1 MIIRSTNELEGTDR
15 DRSGAGWRSL
25 RLLRADDAMGFSLH
39 VTTIEAGAEMTL
51 WYKHHVEANLCI
63 EGSGEVVD
71 LATGAT
77 HQLSPGVSYSL
88 DRHDRHLVRCR
99 ERMQLVCVFAPA
111 LTGDET
117 HDADGSYGP
126 PAS

>member
-1 MIIRSTNELEGTDR
+1 MIIRATSEIEGTER
-15 DRSGAGWRSL
+15 DRSGEGWRSL

-51 WYKHHVEANLCI
+51 WYKHHVEANLCV

-71 LATGAT
+71 LASGTV

-88 DRHDRHLVRCR
+88 DQHDRHLVRCR

-111 LTGDET
+111 LTGHEA
-117 HDADGSYGP
+117 HDADGSYEP
-126 PAS
+126 SDS